1 MLTKF
6 GDPPALPAIG
16 GEGVDLTA
24 LTLSLYSTHRFS
36 VFPTEYSCDRLAQ
49 LGQTVLELV
58 VTQYLFKRVPLVDGQ
73 TMQTE
78 KDGILNEE
86 TIISWLDHC
95 YPTEKERFLRNQPN
109 SPNERQ
115 NLCNFFLS
123 YIGAIYLSNGSSTRP
138 VLEEWIIKLISSP
151 SDQAEIIADRLGES
165 SPQAPDPPRYTP
177 PPLSQH
183 FTTPL
188 TPPRQSSSS
197 NHLSTPPSSP
207 IAGPSSNSP
216 TTQVVQILNQTADQ
230 KHISY
235 NYPAERVEG
244 ADHTPVWVVRCLL
257 DGQEKGCGR
266 GSSKKTAKEKAAHQA
281 IVKMG
286 WPMNG

>member
-1 MLTKF
+1 
-6 GDPPALPAIG
+6 
-16 GEGVDLTA
+16 
-24 LTLSLYSTHRFS
+24 
-36 VFPTEYSCDRLAQ
+36 
-49 LGQTVLELV
+49 
-58 VTQYLFKRVPLVDGQ
+58 
-73 TMQTE
+73 MQEE
-78 KDGILNEE
+78 KDAILNEE
-86 TIISWLDHC
+86 TIISWLDL
-95 YPTEKERFLRNQPN
+95 YPIEKGRFLRNQPDSLN
-109 SPNERQ
+109 DRQ
-115 NLCNFFLS
+115 NLGNFFLS
-123 YIGAIYLSNGSSTRP
+123 YIGAIYLSNRCSTRP
-138 VLEEWIIKLISSP
+138 ILEEWIIKLISSP

-177 PPLSQH
+177 PPPPQH

-216 TTQVVQILNQTADQ
+216 TTQVVRILNQTADQ